1 MHPKKVL
8 ETSSNLQVS
17 LVGVVMSIAQK
28 VNSHECVIPQRG
40 RKNLRAVAA
49 GFAVLLLF
57 NACSLGKEYTYSEV
71 MFQHGF
77 RQPARPAD
85 EQFPHKPD
93 LSSLKGPLSVMEAV
107 RIAFRNNPDI
117 SLAIARI
124 RESEAVVDE
133 ANAAFWPSLS
143 YYAEYT
149 RADAPSIYL
158 FKKIDQ
164 RSLPSGVDFNDPGRI
179 DNYELGLAGSFNVY
193 KGGRDLL
200 RKKMAAS
207 GLQMEQLDRLAVE
220 NALTASV
227 IHAYYNVLTA
237 QDYVAIAHEALKTVE
252 LQLQIMSVQFKG
264 GAVLKSDVLSLEVRL
279 AEAKENAVRAENN
292 YQLSLSAL
300 ANLLGAN
307 PDTPIRLSGEQWKPE
322 DVFPDY
328 RAGVLEAL
336 RRRPELLQARQRLVH
351 AAMAVDMEKAGYLPT
366 INAHGKYY
374 YDDSDPGFDRNRANW
389 TAGALMDWNLFS
401 GFGTKSAVE
410 RAKAALEQM
419 YAADRKATLAV
430 QLDVKTA
437 YLKLSEANARR
448 AVAQAGVAHAEESF
462 HLVKREYEGG
472 TAVITRYLD
481 AELALNAARM
491 RDVSARYDVKKAD
504 ADVRRALGYF
514 VSEDP
519 EALDER

>member
-1 MHPKKVL
+1 M
-8 ETSSNLQVS
+8 
-17 LVGVVMSIAQK
+17 VGVVMSIPQK

-49 GFAVLLLF
+49 GFAIALML
-57 NACSLGKEYTYSEV
+57 NACTLGKEYTYNEV
-71 MFQHGF
+71 ISQHGF

-85 EQFPHKPD
+85 EQFPHKAD

-107 RIAFRNNPDI
+107 RIALCNNPDI
-117 SLAIARI
+117 GLAIARI
-124 RESEAVVDE
+124 RETEAMMDE
-133 ANAAFWPSLS
+133 ANAAFWPTLS
-143 YYAEYT
+143 YYTEYA
-149 RADAPSIYL
+149 RADAPSMYL

-179 DNYELGLAGSFNVY
+179 DNYELGLTGSLNVY
-193 KGGRDLL
+193 QGGGDLL

-220 NALTASV
+220 NALAASV
-227 IHAYYNVLTA
+227 IHAYYNILTA
-237 QDYVAIAHEALKTVE
+237 QDFVAIAHDALKTVE
-252 LQLQIMSVQFKG
+252 AQLQIMSVRFQG
-264 GAVLKSDVLSLEVRL
+264 GAVLKSDVLSLEVRV
-279 AEAKENAVRAENN
+279 AEAQENAVRAENN
-292 YQLSLSAL
+292 CQLSLSAL

-328 RAGVLEAL
+328 QAGVFEAL

-374 YDDSDPGFDRNRANW
+374 YDDSQPGFDRDRANW
-389 TAGALMDWNLFS
+389 AAGAVLDWNFFS
-401 GFGTKSAVE
+401 GFGTKSAVQ

-462 HLVKREYEGG
+462 RLVKREYEGG
-472 TAVITRYLD
+472 TATVTRYLD
-481 AELALNAARM
+481 AELALNAARI
-491 RDVSARYDVKKAD
+491 RDVSARYDVKKAE
-504 ADVRRALGYF
+504 ADVCRALGYF
-514 VSEDP
+514 VSADP
-519 EALDER
+519 EASDER